1 VREYVYQHPASVAL
15 LLCAHVY
22 NHILPKSLTKRIPA
36 LSHPVPLTFNQLS
49 PTHWDILRTRPI
61 ACISRLAPERRPSTL
76 LPHNTGG
83 NISTSII
90 PLSPSPTLHA
100 LRNLWRR
107 CALIYRSWPVWTTI
121 SDIYVIARAC
131 LNRRQRIVESL
142 CTGFGFHQE
151 DNSRGDV

>member
-1 VREYVYQHPASVAL
+1 VRTYITIYCQRDLRRESPHFPI
-15 LLCAHVY
+15 LCHQRSISFSRRTGISCARDQ
-22 NHILPKSLTKRIPA
+22 LPVFLG
-36 LSHPVPLTFNQLS
+36 
-49 PTHWDILRTRPI
+49 
-61 ACISRLAPERRPSTL
+61 LAPERRPSTL

-83 NISTSII
+83 NISTSIF